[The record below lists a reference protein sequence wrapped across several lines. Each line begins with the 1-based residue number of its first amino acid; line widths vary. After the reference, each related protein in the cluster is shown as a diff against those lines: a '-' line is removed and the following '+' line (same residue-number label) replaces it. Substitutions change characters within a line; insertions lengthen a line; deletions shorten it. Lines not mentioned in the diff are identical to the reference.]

1 MSNPNPPSVALVYDR
16 ANTPY
21 GGAEQ
26 VLLALNQAFP
36 QAPLFTSFSSVRH
49 APWLKQF
56 PNTIAS
62 GWNKLPILRTKHRW
76 LAAFQPLIFEGFDLN
91 SFDIIISVTS
101 AEAKG
106 VLTKPGQLH
115 LCYLLTPT
123 RYLYQDRVHSLHSH
137 WLLRLPV
144 VNKLA
149 NILLDYLTWWDQ
161 AAILR
166 PDVVIPISKRV
177 AKRIGQHY
185 LAVSPQAVIYPPVVK
200 PLASQPTQG
209 LTVNLSNYLLVVS
222 RLVPYKKIELA
233 INACGQ
239 LGRNLVIVG
248 RGPSK
253 SSLLRLAG
261 RQTKATILFL
271 DQVKPSKLANLYQ
284 HCQALIMP
292 GTEDFGI
299 VALEANSF
307 GKPVLI
313 NTHSG
318 AAELIVPGVHGLHLM
333 HETSDA
339 VIKAIRQLDQINFS
353 SAKLKQN
360 PLQYDTNNFVKK
372 FSAAVDEA
380 WQKIT
385 MDNL

>member
-1 MSNPNPPSVALVYDR
+1 
-16 ANTPY
+16 
-21 GGAEQ
+21 
-26 VLLALNQAFP
+26 
-36 QAPLFTSFSSVRH
+36 
-49 APWLKQF
+49 
-56 PNTIAS
+56 
-62 GWNKLPILRTKHRW
+62 
-76 LAAFQPLIFEGFDLN
+76 
-91 SFDIIISVTS
+91 
-101 AEAKG
+101 
-106 VLTKPGQLH
+106 
-115 LCYLLTPT
+115 
-123 RYLYQDRVHSLHSH
+123 
-137 WLLRLPV
+137 
-144 VNKLA
+144 
-149 NILLDYLTWWDQ
+149 
-161 AAILR
+161 
-166 PDVVIPISKRV
+166 
-177 AKRIGQHY
+177 
-185 LAVSPQAVIYPPVVK
+185 
-200 PLASQPTQG
+200 
-209 LTVNLSNYLLVVS
+209 VVS